1 MAKKYIILDTETTGV
16 EDNDRVI
23 QLGFIVLGGAEVE
36 VHNEFFSSDVPIS
49 FGAMEVHGI
58 TPDMIETK
66 GNCKDSA
73 SYKRLQELNTD
84 ENYLI
89 IHNAPFDIAMLNK
102 EGFNTQMNVIDTLRV
117 AKHIYADEDAHRLQY
132 FRYKMQLYKDEN
144 KEADSLGIVVKA
156 HDAIGDVLVL
166 KLFLSRLK
174 NDVMK
179 MFPDENAVEK
189 MLDLTATPITIK
201 TFKFGKHKGKDLID
215 VAREDSGY
223 LRWMLSS
230 MENLDEDMRY
240 SINCVLGV

>member
-1 MAKKYIILDTETTGV
+1 
-16 EDNDRVI
+16 
-23 QLGFIVLGGAEVE
+23 
-36 VHNEFFSSDVPIS
+36 
-49 FGAMEVHGI
+49 
-58 TPDMIETK
+58 
-66 GNCKDSA
+66 
-73 SYKRLQELNTD
+73 
-84 ENYLI
+84 
-89 IHNAPFDIAMLNK
+89 MLNK

-179 MFPDENAVEK
+179 MFPNTNVVEK